1 MRERAES
8 GRADRSELGRRDLL
22 RLGGLGFGWLGAGA
36 PALARESAPDLPA
49 DRSVILLLLVGGPSQ
64 LETWDPKPDA
74 PAELRGPFGSIAT
87 RCPGVRISEHLPRLA
102 ARMDRLAIIR
112 SLHHEEAPI
121 HETGCQLLQTGR
133 LCRAGEE
140 APHFGSLAAHVLG
153 ARNGMPAFAL
163 LPGPIRATGIDIPH
177 GQTSAWLGARCDPFS
192 LGSDPASPQ
201 FDAHAARMRARAGS
215 TEEAAQ
221 RLRRESLRP
230 RS

>member
-1 MRERAES
+1 MSTRACS
-8 GRADRSELGRRDLL
+8 GRADCLELGRRDLL
-22 RLGGLGFGWLGAGA
+22 RLGGMGVGWLGVGA
-36 PALARESAPDLPA
+36 PALARGSSLELPA
-49 DRSVILLLLVGGPSQ
+49 DRSVILLLLLGGPSQ

-74 PAELRGPFGSIAT
+74 PAEVRGPFGSIAT

-112 SLHHEEAPI
+112 SLHHDEAPI

-140 APHFGSLAAHVLG
+140 APHFGSLAARVLG

-192 LGSDPASPQ
+192 LGSDPAGPH

-215 TEEAAQ
+215 SEEAAQ
-221 RLRRESLRP
+221 TPGREPVRP
-230 RS
+230 CS